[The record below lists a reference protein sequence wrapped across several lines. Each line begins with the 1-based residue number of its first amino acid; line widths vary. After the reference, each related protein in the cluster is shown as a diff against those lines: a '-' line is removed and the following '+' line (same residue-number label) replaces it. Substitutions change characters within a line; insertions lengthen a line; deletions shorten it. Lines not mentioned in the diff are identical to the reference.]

1 MISSTNDNTLDPEQS
16 WTFDDI
22 VPYLVEYQNT
32 GMLNNKEKQTWK
44 IKIMYTEKLP
54 VLLIAPGYEHG
65 IMKCNF

>member
-44 IKIMYTEKLP
+44 IKIMYTEKLQ